1 MKSILPWLAAL
12 ALLGAAAF
20 FFSSN
25 RELAAEVTALRAE
38 SAQVKSLRAEVE
50 QLKQNGSPVQA
61 EEIAR
66 LRKQNEDVLKLR
78 NENRQLRDA
87 TQQLE
92 KQAQTAQAR
101 EQAART
107 QAQTAA
113 SQAQAALAQAQA
125 REQQIQAARANAETL
140 APQQLLNACINNL
153 RQIDGAKQQWA
164 LENRK
169 TITDVPAEKDVA
181 PYLKNAIP
189 KCPGGGA
196 YTLGAAGVAPTCS
209 IPGHALPE

>member
-1 MKSILPWLAAL
+1 MKSILPWLIAL

-25 RELAAEVTALRAE
+25 RKLAAEVTALRAE
-38 SAQVKSLRAEVE
+38 SAQVKSLRAEVT
-50 QLKQNGSPVQA
+50 QLKQSGSPVQA
-61 EEIAR
+61 EEIAK
-66 LRKQNEDVLKLR
+66 LRKQTEEVLKLR

-87 TQQLE
+87 TKQLE

-113 SQAQAALAQAQA
+113 AQAAAIQAQVQA
-125 REQQIQAARANAETL
+125 QVAQQPAPTTIQTL
-140 APQQLLNACINNL
+140 TPQQALAGCINNL

-169 TITDVPAEKDVA
+169 TITDVPTEKDVA

-189 KCPGGGA
+189 KCPGGGT
-196 YTLGAAGVAPTCS
+196 YTLGAAGAAPTCS

>member
-1 MKSILPWLAAL
+1 MKSILPWLIAL

-25 RELAAEVTALRAE
+25 RKLAAEAEALRAE
-38 SAQVKSLRAEVE
+38 RAQVETLRAEVE
-50 QLKQNGSPVQA
+50 QLKQSGSPAQA

-66 LRKQNEDVLKLR
+66 LRKQTEEVLKLR

-87 TQQLE
+87 SKQLE
-92 KQAQTAQAR
+92 QQAQSAQAR

-113 SQAQAALAQAQA
+113 SQAAAALAQV
-125 REQQIQAARANAETL
+125 QAAQPP
-140 APQQLLNACINNL
+140 APAAVQALTPEQLLNSCINNL

-169 TITDVPAEKDVA
+169 TITDVPTEKDVA
-181 PYLKNAIP
+181 AYLKNGIP
-189 KCPGGGA
+189 KCPAGGT

-209 IPGHALPE
+209 VAGHALPE

>member
-1 MKSILPWLAAL
+1 MKSILPWLIAL

-25 RELAAEVTALRAE
+25 RKLAAEVTALRAE

-66 LRKQNEDVLKLR
+66 LRKQTEDVLKLR

-107 QAQTAA
+107 QAETAA
-113 SQAQAALAQAQA
+113 SHAAAALAQAQA
-125 REQQIQAARANAETL
+125 AQQAARANAQTL
-140 APQQLLNACINNL
+140 APQQMLNGCINNL

-189 KCPGGGA
+189 KCPAGGT
-196 YTLGAAGVAPTCS
+196 YVLGAAGVAPTCS